1 MSEFVCDGQKL
12 KPFEVH
18 NLHFKCSCKILQSSM
33 WFIKSLDIAL
43 KVIALL
49 TPNLALCPL
58 CKEKRWGMYL
68 I

>member
-1 MSEFVCDGQKL
+1 MSAFVCDGQKL

-18 NLHFKCSCKILQSSM
+18 KLHFQVQLQN
-33 WFIKSLDIAL
+33 IAIIYVIYQSLDIAL

-58 CKEKRWGMYL
+58 CKEKR
-68 I
+68 